1 MRRETLATDLSS
13 PTNLRWF
20 SRSRLVILFW
30 IAAIV
35 SIAIMAATG
44 PAGWDAQIY
53 AKAIQYM
60 RHGVDPYAAGIAEQ
74 LAFRN
79 RPASSAA
86 EHVPFAYVYSPLT
99 LPLLRALA
107 FLPDWLLA
115 FLWTAVVAAGFLLQ
129 LWAGFQ
135 MATKDERPWLALM
148 LPAVAFFPAL
158 VTDDVIL
165 SGNVS
170 FILYGLVLA
179 AAVPGWKRGRWFWFY
194 LAVLLASIVKAPLLI
209 LLAFPVLVGK
219 RQWFPAVSAAS
230 AGLLLIAAQAR
241 LWPAIF
247 REYLLAVRLVFD
259 EVHDFGYGPAGV
271 LGRALWKMGRPY
283 SLAFA
288 LGYLAF
294 AVALGI
300 VLLLLAYRVRKYNLA
315 RETWIPVAFVGTLL
329 FYPRIMK
336 YDMAAITIPMLLIGW
351 RTLHHGWNAFSQRDV
366 PRDPQSIDDRATE
379 TSRSLQNIPGPHRPI
394 LPLVL
399 VGAGCF
405 LVPNLMT
412 VAGPAW
418 WPVELVVMLG
428 IFAMGIW
435 SLNLANPTIAA
446 SKVQP
451 GQAQPDRIQPSVVP
465 ALVAYEEV
473 PSIVAVEPIA

>member
-1 MRRETLATDLSS
+1 MATDLSS
-13 PTNLRWF
+13 QTNLRWF
-20 SRSRLVILFW
+20 SRSRLITLFW
-30 IAAIV
+30 IAALV
-35 SIAIMAATG
+35 SIAIMATTG
-44 PAGWDAQIY
+44 PAGWDARIY
-53 AKAIQYM
+53 AKAIQYV

-74 LAFRN
+74 QAFRN
-79 RPASSAA
+79 RPAASPA

-99 LPLLRALA
+99 LPLLRLLA
-107 FLPDWLLA
+107 FSPDWLLA
-115 FLWTAVVAAGFLLQ
+115 LLWTAVVAAGFVLQ

-165 SGNVS
+165 SGNVA
-170 FILYGLVLA
+170 FILYGLILA
-179 AAVPGWKRGRWFWFY
+179 AAVPGWKRGRWFWY
-194 LAVLLASIVKAPLLI
+194 YVAVLLASIVKAPLLT

-219 RQWFPAVSAAS
+219 RQWFPAVSTAS

-241 LWPAIF
+241 LWPMIF
-247 REYLLAVRLVFD
+247 REYLVAVRLVFD

-288 LGYLAF
+288 LGYMAF

-300 VLLLLAYRVRKYNLA
+300 VLLLLAHRVRKYNLA

-329 FYPRIMK
+329 LYPRIMK

-351 RTLHHGWNAFSQRDV
+351 RTLRKAWSHYSQRDV
-366 PRDPQSIDDRATE
+366 PRDLQLIDDDPRAE
-379 TSRSLQNIPGPHRPI
+379 TSPSLPGIPDHRSI
-394 LPLVL
+394 LTLVL
-399 VGAGCF
+399 VGAACF

-428 IFAMGIW
+428 IFTMGIS
-435 SLNLANPTIAA
+435 SLNLEDPLLAA
-446 SKVQP
+446 GKVRP
-451 GQAQPDRIQPSVVP
+451 GQAQPSAAP
-465 ALVAYEEV
+465 ALIVFEEV
-473 PSIVAVEPIA
+473 PPIVAVEPIA